1 MWLACAPRRSGR
13 QLRAVAALPQD
24 DTDDVAVQLCV
35 YCHQPCDADVFGPQ
49 AVWTCAW
56 CRANAHVSCYQTYH
70 NELASSSGAEDLP
83 GIDGHACASTSDSGA
98 HR

>member
-35 YCHQPCDADVFGPQ
+35 YCRAMQMCLGPKPYGPAPGAAQ
-49 AVWTCAW
+49 MRMSAVTKP
-56 CRANAHVSCYQTYH
+56 T
-70 NELASSSGAEDLP
+70 
-83 GIDGHACASTSDSGA
+83 ITS
-98 HR
+98 